1 MAAAPSTGAGADTP
15 AIEGPVHDI
24 ASTAEPILRM
34 LPEWFGVPAAVR
46 GYLREMKTQP
56 SWIAREADQVV
67 GFLTLKQHFDQAAE
81 ILIMAVHPTAHGQG
95 IGRAL
100 LGRVERYLAEQRT
113 RFLQVKTLG
122 PSHPDPYYAKTRQ
135 FYEATGFV
143 PLEEVPALWDQTNPC
158 LIMIKVIDPPD
169 AS

>member
-81 ILIMAVHPTAHGQG
+81 ILIMAVPPPPMARASDARCWAASNATSPNNAPASCRLKHSAPATPIPITPRPGNSMKRPASSRWKKSPPSGIRPT
-95 IGRAL
+95 
-100 LGRVERYLAEQRT
+100 
-113 RFLQVKTLG
+113 
-122 PSHPDPYYAKTRQ
+122 
-135 FYEATGFV
+135 
-143 PLEEVPALWDQTNPC
+143 PA
-158 LIMIKVIDPPD
+158 
-169 AS
+169 